1 VGRAACYA
9 PWVTTAQLLAFD
21 LMDTVAADPFLPSL
35 GQLAGADLEALRDC
49 LDSAAWVE
57 FELGLID
64 EPAFVARLFRH
75 PPPRPELAAR
85 SLCDAILAGYAFVDG
100 MEALLGELRDAGVRL
115 WVLSN
120 YPSWAERVRQ
130 QLDLD
135 RFFEGYAFSY
145 RTGARKPDAAA
156 YRELCRLAGVAAE
169 RCLLVDDRLAN
180 LEGARRVGM
189 PGLHFRGSASLRG
202 QLGALGL
209 LPAR

>member
-1 VGRAACYA
+1 
-9 PWVTTAQLLAFD
+9 VTTAPELLAFD
-21 LMDTVAADPFLPSL
+21 LMDTVVADPFLSAL
-35 GQLAGADLEALRDC
+35 SQLAGADLEELRDC
-49 LDSAAWVE
+49 LDSGAWIE

-64 EPAFVARLFRH
+64 EPAFVARLFRRR
-75 PPPRPELAAR
+75 PPRPELGAR
-85 SLCDAILAGYAFVDG
+85 ALCDAILGGYAFVDG

-120 YPSWAERVRQ
+120 YPTWAERVRHE
-130 QLDLD
+130 LELD
-135 RFFEGYAFSY
+135 RFFEGYVVSY

-189 PGLHFRGSASLRG
+189 PALHFCGSAGLRG
-202 QLGALGL
+202 QLVALGL
-209 LPAR
+209 PLRQPR